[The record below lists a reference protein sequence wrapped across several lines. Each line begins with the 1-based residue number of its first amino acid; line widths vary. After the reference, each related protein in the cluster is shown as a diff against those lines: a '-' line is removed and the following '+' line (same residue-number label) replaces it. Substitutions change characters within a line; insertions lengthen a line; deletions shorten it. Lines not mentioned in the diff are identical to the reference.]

1 MGNIDLVNRLAAL
14 PNLEKVPRQELEWL
28 VAHGQLEVYE
38 AGTVIAPKGKRIDKL
53 WIILTGRVAV
63 QVDRGVGPRLVIE
76 WLTGDVSGMLPY
88 SRMTGP
94 PGNNYLE
101 ERSELLAIQVKHFP
115 EMINRCPEFTAYT
128 VHTMLDRARSFNASD
143 LQDEKMISLGKLAA
157 GLAHEINNPAAAIV
171 RSAKQLLKQLADVD
185 TASRALGASDI
196 TDDMFS
202 SIEQLRSA
210 CLVKP
215 ADNILS
221 PLQQADREDEIADWL
236 TQHKVDKT
244 NAELLAYTPVTINM
258 LDKLTNKLS
267 GEILAFALHWIAT
280 YCATSSLA
288 VEIEQ
293 SASRISE
300 LVTAVKKFTYMDNL
314 AGSESV
320 DVEPGLRET
329 IKVLAA
335 KSKSKAATITLDVQA
350 NLPRVRATGSELN
363 QVWMNLID
371 NALDAIS
378 DTGNIHISA
387 QIELDR
393 LVVRIT
399 DDGQGIPAED
409 LPRIFDPFF
418 TTKPPGQGTGLG
430 LDITRRLL
438 RMYHGDIFVQ
448 SRPGRTEFCVSL
460 MVENSTSTEVDKNV
474 NNNNV

>member
-1 MGNIDLVNRLAAL
+1 
-14 PNLEKVPRQELEWL
+14 
-28 VAHGQLEVYE
+28 
-38 AGTVIAPKGKRIDKL
+38 
-53 WIILTGRVAV
+53 
-63 QVDRGVGPRLVIE
+63 
-76 WLTGDVSGMLPY
+76 
-88 SRMTGP
+88 
-94 PGNNYLE
+94 
-101 ERSELLAIQVKHFP
+101 
-115 EMINRCPEFTAYT
+115 
-128 VHTMLDRARSFNASD
+128 
-143 LQDEKMISLGKLAA
+143 
-157 GLAHEINNPAAAIV
+157 
-171 RSAKQLLKQLADVD
+171 
-185 TASRALGASDI
+185 
-196 TDDMFS
+196 MFS

-399 DDGQGIPAED
+399 DDG
-409 LPRIFDPFF
+409 
-418 TTKPPGQGTGLG
+418 
-430 LDITRRLL
+430 
-438 RMYHGDIFVQ
+438 
-448 SRPGRTEFCVSL
+448 
-460 MVENSTSTEVDKNV
+460 
-474 NNNNV
+474 